1 MEYIL
6 ETLASIVIQT
16 IETTGYAG
24 IGFLMA
30 LESANIPIPSE
41 VIMPFAGY
49 LVSKGEFGF
58 WQVVFC
64 GAIGNLLGS
73 LASYALG
80 FYGGRA
86 FLARYGKWFFITPHD
101 VALADRLFWKYGA
114 IIAFVSR
121 VLPVVRTFIS
131 FPAGVAKMDLR
142 KFALYTFAGSF
153 LWSGLL
159 AYIGVQLGENWH
171 SLEGYFRTFDWLV
184 AGILLCLAVWW
195 ILRHLRHAKNNHYR

>member
-1 MEYIL
+1 L
-6 ETLASIVIQT
+6 ELFAGIIIQT

-24 IGFLMA
+24 IAILMA

-41 VIMPFAGY
+41 IIMPFAGY

-58 WQVVFC
+58 WQVVFW

-86 FLARYGKWFFITPHD
+86 FLGRYGKWLFITPYD
-101 VALADRLFWKYGA
+101 VALADRLFWKYGT
-114 IIAFVSR
+114 IITFASR

-142 KFALYTFAGSF
+142 KFLLYTFAGSF

-171 SLEGYFRTFDWLV
+171 SLERYFRTFDWLI
-184 AGILLCLAVWW
+184 AGILLVLGVWW
-195 ILRHLRHAKNNHYR
+195 IWRHIRILKHET